1 MIQRVVFG
9 VPAPHHLLNLRDLN
23 KRELATLVPLVLLIF
38 WIGLY
43 PNPLVSRMHQSVTNT
58 ITSMS
63 RAKVAPTAHPSAG
76 GTAPLLVDSGEQLE
90 IQGGS
95 R

>member
-1 MIQRVVFG
+1 
-9 VPAPHHLLNLRDLN
+9 
-23 KRELATLVPLVLLIF
+23 VPLVLLIF

-43 PNPLVSRMHQSVTNT
+43 PNPLISRMHQSVTNT
-58 ITSMS
+58 IASMS
-63 RAKVAPTAHPSAG
+63 REKVAPTAHPSAG
-76 GTAPLLVDSGEQLE
+76 VTGPLLVEREEPLE

>member
-1 MIQRVVFG
+1 MLQRVVFG
-9 VPAPHHLLNLRDLN
+9 VPDPHHLPKLRDLN
-23 KRELATLVPLVLLIF
+23 QRELATLAPLALLVF

-58 ITSMS
+58 IDSMS

-76 GTAPLLVDSGEQLE
+76 GRGPLLADSEAQLTT
-90 IQGGS
+90 QGTL